1 MKNQFNSILLFF
13 ITAFV
18 FAACGGNSGDEASED
33 SEAEIE
39 VPEMETEEPNF
50 WEKTIQDVDVYKI
63 ENEGGSSLSLDEFL
77 EEVGPSISNAA
88 DIESVKIIAL
98 KDMGDCRLLAFKTL
112 AGTRSQI
119 GLVTVNKNF
128 EAGVLNWYPEKD
140 EGGEVSPSSDTLS
153 NILYTPSGVRIEMY
167 HSADTTSAFNIEE
180 LELTEDCDLVVK
192 ED

>member
-1 MKNQFNSILLFF
+1 MWRQFR
-13 ITAFV
+13 
-18 FAACGGNSGDEASED
+18 DETTEE
-33 SEAEIE
+33 SEAEVE

-50 WEKTIQDVDVYKI
+50 WETTIQDIDVYKI
-63 ENEGGSSLSLDEFL
+63 ENEDGSPLSLESFL

-88 DIESVKIIAL
+88 EIESVKIIAL
-98 KDMGDCRLLAFKTL
+98 KEMGDCRLLAFKTL
-112 AGTRSQI
+112 SGTRSQI

-153 NILYTPSGVRIEMY
+153 NILYTPNGVRVEMY
-167 HSADTTSAFNIEE
+167 HSADTTNAFNIEE
-180 LELTEDCDLVVK
+180 LELTEDCNLVVK